1 MSEKKY
7 TIHDDTVYE
16 VSSNALYT
24 TYTKCKVPVAESVTP
39 EWKGQAIP
47 YKMWQDITDWC
58 VLSYEKFKSE
68 TLVFLYY
75 DLNKQD
81 DENRWSFW
89 IPPQITNG
97 MTVKSDPESEFFKK
111 ERKNFPDTMFGTVHH
126 HCSASAFQ
134 SGTDH
139 ADELEREGLHFTIGH
154 LDKPFDL
161 DVHVRLT
168 IGKAHGDVEAS
179 SVIQADPKIQKCF
192 ESLQSSY
199 QITTIK
205 QAFDDLHDSSI
216 CSASSN
222 YAKRE
227 KHFAKH
233 YAKVEKPKVSTTSYK
248 SANLGLGYG
257 ASHTGYTRTNYQN
270 QMEFDHES
278 GWYRDKKNIEDVVD
292 DEYYSYS
299 DIAETTV
306 DELFT
311 EPETLAIQS
320 AYLGTTDASKL
331 SKPDNI
337 KNYIRMLEDEIY
349 LQTKEGLEFREI
361 LDNYFDE
368 TFSNY
373 VIKLEPVVEALKEIA
388 EIEGDILP
396 ATFI

>member
-1 MSEKKY
+1 MSDKQY
-7 TIHDDTVYE
+7 TIHDDIVYE

-24 TYTKCKVPVAESVTP
+24 TYTKCKVPVAKSVTP

-75 DLNKQD
+75 DLNKKD

-97 MTVKSDPESEFFKK
+97 MTVKSDPESKFFEK

-126 HCSASAFQ
+126 HCSSSAFQ

-139 ADELEREGLHFTIGH
+139 ADELGREGLHFTIGH
-154 LDKPFDL
+154 LNKPFDL

-179 SVIQADPKIQKCF
+179 SVIQADPKLQKCF

-199 QITTIK
+199 QINTIK
-205 QAFDDLHDSSI
+205 QTFDTLHDLSI
-216 CSASSN
+216 CSASKD
-222 YAKRE
+222 YTKRE
-227 KHFAKH
+227 KHFSKH
-233 YAKVEKPKVSTTSYK
+233 YAKVEKPVTTSYK
-248 SANLGLGYG
+248 STHLGIGYG
-257 ASHTGYTRTNYQN
+257 ASHTGYTRNSYQN
-270 QMEFDHES
+270 QMEFDQES
-278 GWYRDKKNIEDVVD
+278 GWYKNKKNVKDPLEDD
-292 DEYYSYS
+292 YHFSYQ
-299 DIAETTV
+299 DIAEAAV

-311 EPETLAIQS
+311 EPDLLALQS
-320 AYLGTTDASKL
+320 DYLGTTDAANL
-331 SKPDNI
+331 SRPDNI
-337 KNYIRMLEDEIY
+337 KKYVQMLEDEVY
-349 LQTKEGLEFREI
+349 LSTKEGLEFTEL

-368 TFSNY
+368 SFSNY
-373 VIKLEPVVEALKEIA
+373 AIETEQIIKALKEIA
-388 EIEGDILP
+388 EIEADIAP
-396 ATFI
+396 STFI

>member
-1 MSEKKY
+1 MSNKQY

-24 TYTKCKVPVAESVTP
+24 TYTKCQVPVSDSVAP

-97 MTVKSDPESEFFKK
+97 MTVKSNPDSEFFEK

-168 IGKAHGDVEAS
+168 IGKAHGDIEAS

-199 QITTIK
+199 KPTTIK

-216 CSASSN
+216 CSASKD
-222 YAKRE
+222 YTKRE
-227 KHFAKH
+227 KHFSKH
-233 YAKVEKPKVSTTSYK
+233 YTKVEKPAPVVSRTS
-248 SANLGLGYG
+248 NLGLGYG
-257 ASHTGYTRTNYQN
+257 ASHTGYTRTSYHN
-270 QMEFDHES
+270 QMHFDNDS
-278 GWYRDKKNIEDVVD
+278 GWYTDKKNIKDPL
-292 DEYYSYS
+292 DEEHETYS
-299 DIAETTV
+299 DIAEAAV

-311 EPETLAIQS
+311 EPDTLVLQTN
-320 AYLGTTDASKL
+320 YLGTVDAKTLTRSV
-331 SKPDNI
+331 NI
-337 KNYIRMLEDEIY
+337 KRYIQMLEDEVY
-349 LQTKEGLEFREI
+349 LQTKEGLEFTEL

-368 TFSNY
+368 SFSNY
-373 VIKLEPVVEALKEIA
+373 VVETEPFVNALKNIL
-388 EIEGDILP
+388 EIEEDLTP
-396 ATFI
+396 PTFI

>member
-1 MSEKKY
+1 MSDKQY

-24 TYTKCKVPVAESVTP
+24 TYTKCKVPVAKSVTP

-75 DLNKQD
+75 DLNKKD

-97 MTVKSDPESEFFKK
+97 MTVKSDPESKFFEK

-126 HCSASAFQ
+126 HCSSSAFQ

-139 ADELEREGLHFTIGH
+139 ADELGREGLHFTIGH
-154 LDKPFDL
+154 LNKPFDL

-179 SVIQADPKIQKCF
+179 SVIQADPKLQKCF

-199 QITTIK
+199 QINTIK
-205 QAFDDLHDSSI
+205 QTFDTLHDLSI
-216 CSASSN
+216 CSASKD
-222 YAKRE
+222 YTKRE
-227 KHFAKH
+227 KHFSKH
-233 YAKVEKPKVSTTSYK
+233 YAKVEKPVTTSYK
-248 SANLGLGYG
+248 STHLGLGYG
-257 ASHTGYTRTNYQN
+257 ASHTGYTRNSYQN

-278 GWYRDKKNIEDVVD
+278 GWYKNKKNVKDPLEDD
-292 DEYYSYS
+292 YHFSYQ
-299 DIAETTV
+299 DIAETAV

-311 EPETLAIQS
+311 EPDLLALQS
-320 AYLGTTDASKL
+320 DYLGTTDAANL
-331 SKPDNI
+331 SRPDNI
-337 KNYIRMLEDEIY
+337 KKYVQMLEDEVY
-349 LQTKEGLEFREI
+349 LGTKEGLEFTEL

-368 TFSNY
+368 SFSNY
-373 VIKLEPVVEALKEIA
+373 AIEIEQIIKALKEIA
-388 EIEGDILP
+388 EIEADIAP
-396 ATFI
+396 STFI